1 MPSRINTQEPLRNL
15 SVDLLK
21 NAFDASSNP
30 ITISDCSLPD
40 NPIIYCNRAFSD
52 LTGYPLKDIIGN
64 NCRFLQGK
72 DVDPK
77 VIATIRNAVHTGTTA
92 RVILKNYKK
101 DGTPF
106 WNDLV
111 ISPLK
116 DSKGITTHFMGMQLD
131 ITERITAEQTLIA
144 TTEELTNLNRELE
157 HFTYAASHY
166 VQKMRK
172 MMRGYIQLLSKRY
185 FSK

>member
-1 MPSRINTQEPLRNL
+1 MQFGINTQEPLRNL

-21 NAFDASSNP
+21 NAFDASRNP

-40 NPIIYCNRAFSD
+40 NPIIYSNRAFSD
-52 LTGYPLKDIIGN
+52 LTGYSLKDIIGH
-64 NCRFLQGK
+64 NCRFLQGN
-72 DVDPK
+72 DADPE
-77 VIATIRNAVHTGTTA
+77 VITTIRNAVHAGTTA

-101 DGTPF
+101 NGAPF

-116 DSKGITTHFMGMQLD
+116 DTNGVTTHFMGMQLD

-144 TTEELTNLNRELE
+144 TNEELTNFNRELE
-157 HFTYAASHY
+157 QFTYAASHY
-166 VQKMRK
+166 LQKLR
-172 MMRGYIQLLSKRY
+172 RTTLSYIQLLNKRY

>member
-1 MPSRINTQEPLRNL
+1 MPYGINTQEPLRNL

-21 NAFDASSNP
+21 NAFDASRNP

-40 NPIIYCNRAFSD
+40 NPIIYSNRAFSD
-52 LTGYPLKDIIGN
+52 LTGYPLEDIIGN
-64 NCRFLQGK
+64 NCRFLQGD
-72 DVDPK
+72 DVDPE
-77 VIATIRNAVHTGTTA
+77 VITTIRNAVHSGTTA
-92 RVILKNYKK
+92 RVIMKNYKK
-101 DGTPF
+101 NGTPF

-116 DSKGITTHFMGMQLD
+116 DSNGITTHFMGMQLD

-157 HFTYAASHY
+157 KFTYAASHY
-166 VQKMRK
+166 IRK
-172 MMRGYIQLLSKRY
+172 LSRMTHGYIQLLRKRY

>member
-1 MPSRINTQEPLRNL
+1 MAKEINTQKPMRNL

-21 NAFDASSNP
+21 NAFDASRNP

-40 NPIIYCNRAFSD
+40 NPIIYANRAFSE
-52 LTGYPLKDIIGN
+52 LTGYSLKDIIGN

-111 ISPLK
+111 ISPLE
-116 DSKGITTHFMGMQLD
+116 DSNGATTHFMGMQLD
-131 ITERITAEQTLIA
+131 ITDRITAEQTLIA

-166 VQKMRK
+166 VQKMRRT
-172 MMRGYIQLLSKRY
+172 MRGYIQLLSKRY

>member
-1 MPSRINTQEPLRNL
+1 MPSRINTQEPLQNL

-64 NCRFLQGK
+64 NCRFLQGN

-77 VIATIRNAVHTGTTA
+77 VITTMRNAVHSGTTA

-101 DGTPF
+101 NGTPF

-116 DSKGITTHFMGMQLD
+116 DSKGTTTHFMGMQLD
-131 ITERITAEQTLIA
+131 ITDRITAEQTLIA

-157 HFTYAASHY
+157 QFTYAASHY
-166 VQKMRK
+166 LQKLRK
-172 MMRGYIQLLSKRY
+172 TVYGYARVISKR
-185 FSK
+185 FPSK